1 MTINSNTLQKY
12 TKDKNMK
19 DKILYELQKDFPLS
33 KRPFK
38 VLAQKFDISEDDIIQ
53 IIQKEKDNQIIRQIS
68 AIFDTKKLGY
78 KSSLVAFR
86 VDKDDMDEAVKI
98 LNSHP
103 GISHNYERNH
113 EFNVWF
119 TLATP
124 PDSILGLD
132 DTIKILAKRT
142 KAKEYIALPTL
153 KLFKI
158 MVQLDTAK
166 SAKKK
171 EKIKNKKF
179 KSITLTDLHKQ
190 IIKYAQE
197 DIKITKEPFLDMI
210 GKIGIDYD
218 TFFDTL
224 KELQDAGVMR
234 RFATI
239 LNHRKAGF
247 NSNAMVVWD
256 IAEDKAEDVGQK
268 IAAYNVVSHCY
279 LRPKYPNWQYNLF
292 SMIHAKSK
300 KDIDNILKEM
310 GEEIEF
316 KSNKLLFSSKEFK
329 KVRIKYFT
337 DDFINWEKDNLIYR
351 S

>member
-1 MTINSNTLQKY
+1 
-12 TKDKNMK
+12 MK
-19 DKILYELQKDFPLS
+19 DKILYELQKNFPLT
-33 KRPFK
+33 KRPF
-38 VLAQKFDISEDDIIQ
+38 LALADKFSITEDEMLQ
-53 IIQKEKDNQIIRQIS
+53 IIQKEKDDQIIRQTS

-86 VDKDDMDEAVKI
+86 IDKKDMDKAVAA

-124 PDSILGLD
+124 PNSLLGLD
-132 DTIKILAKRT
+132 DTIKVLAKMAH
-142 KAKEYIALPTL
+142 AKEYIALPTL

-158 MVQLDTAK
+158 MVQLDTAN

-171 EKIKNKKF
+171 QVVKTKKF
-179 KSITLTDLHKQ
+179 KDIALTDLHKQ

-197 DIKITKEPFLDMI
+197 DIKITQEPFLQMI
-210 GKIGIDYD
+210 NEIGIDYD
-218 TFFDTL
+218 TFFASL
-224 KELQDAGVMR
+224 QELQDAGIMR

-256 IAEDKAEDVGQK
+256 VDENNAEKIGQK
-268 IAAYNVVSHCY
+268 IAAYSVVSHCY

-292 SMIHAKSK
+292 SMIHAKNK

-310 GEEIEF
+310 GDEIEF
-316 KSNKLLFSSKEFK
+316 KSNKLLFSTKEFK

-337 DDFINWEKDNLIYR
+337 DDTKDWENKNLIYKD
-351 S
+351 

>member
-1 MTINSNTLQKY
+1 
-12 TKDKNMK
+12 MK
-19 DKILYELQKDFPLS
+19 DKILYELQKNFPLT
-33 KRPFK
+33 KRPFLT
-38 VLAQKFDISEDDIIQ
+38 LANKFLITEDEMLQ
-53 IIQKEKDNQIIRQIS
+53 IIQKEKDDQIIRQTS

-86 VDKDDMDEAVKI
+86 IDKKDMGEAVVV

-124 PDSILGLD
+124 PNSLLGLD
-132 DTIKILAKRT
+132 DTIKVLAKMT
-142 KAKEYIALPTL
+142 HAKEYIALPTL

-158 MVQLDTAK
+158 MVQLDTAN

-171 EKIKNKKF
+171 QAVKTKKF
-179 KSITLTDLHKQ
+179 KDVTLTDLHKQ

-197 DIKITKEPFLDMI
+197 DIKITQEPFLEMI
-210 GKIGIDYD
+210 NEIGIDYD
-218 TFFDTL
+218 TFFSSL
-224 KELQDAGVMR
+224 QELQDAGIMR

-256 IAEDKAEDVGQK
+256 VDENDAEEIGQK
-268 IAAYNVVSHCY
+268 IAAYSVVSHCY

-300 KDIDNILKEM
+300 KDIDNILKDM
-310 GEEIEF
+310 GDEIEF
-316 KSNKLLFSSKEFK
+316 KSNKLLFSTKEFK

-337 DDFINWEKDNLIYR
+337 DDTKDWENKNLIHR
-351 S
+351 D